1 MKIVTFYDL
10 DSSLFEKS
18 FSVVPFSNTSSD
30 ADVVI
35 IGIDTIFD
43 FEENKAKVCKDK
55 FASIAV
61 IEDESDYD
69 AFKNFGIDA
78 WIRQGDISQINQ
90 IVNLVNKR
98 FLS

>member
-18 FSVVPFSNTSSD
+18 FSVEPFSNTSSD

-43 FEENKAKVCKDK
+43 FEENKAKVCKDN

-61 IEDESDYD
+61 IEDESEKSDLPE
-69 AFKNFGIDA
+69 
-78 WIRQGDISQINQ
+78 
-90 IVNLVNKR
+90 NLKGKICKTI
-98 FLS
+98 F